1 MKTQREL
8 VLIVPDEYN
17 KYFSANRS
25 VKHKNNN
32 NINKKTF
39 QENSTNA
46 PQITDYQ
53 NSITKKS
60 QNRITLNIRHFPI
73 IGKKKNFFL
82 DYDYINSTIN
92 NKSNSLEGFKPIE
105 DNKLRNKFKHKKEKN
120 PLSIKY
126 LSLTE
131 DNNKFDKYFFS
142 LMNNKNI
149 SNIIKNKIFYMS
161 NKYLFENN
169 ITETKKEYNYNYIKK
184 VFNKDKNQFKKYI
197 EEDSPFAKDILTNEI
212 LNRVT
217 KFKTPRKN
225 YNNNYTNSLYNRD
238 DKIKSLIITNS
249 RYENDIHI
257 NSSKNLKNE
266 KEKDE
271 YVLPNIKIE
280 KYNNDKE
287 KEKQRHLIIHNVFFE
302 WIIDKII
309 LKYQTN
315 RKYLGYFSLYNKDRY
330 FSRNNIK
337 RLLDD
342 EIEYFKKNI
351 FKTEVNNSTDLNLS
365 YDFNTDIINKIN
377 NIGGLIKKYS
387 KSANQKKNL
396 DKLRKNN
403 NLYIDT
409 DTDNKETLKKKI
421 FNKLIKKII
430 YKGRNDL
437 LDVKYTN
444 KSNEYKKLD
453 SLVSK
458 INSINKNNNKFID
471 YNEFMRYNDINKQNR
486 NVKSSKILMNE
497 NILNYNNFRLDTQ
510 KSVDSN
516 INMNEKDNNLIFDYF
531 RKKNQITKNN
541 KLYEDYSKGI
551 FKNYPLN
558 TNINNNSQK
567 AFSNKNFGLNSSKI
581 RSINSIDKIDDYKNA
596 NNNKN
601 NPNESPFRRIVS
613 IDDKI
618 KAIKHKIN
626 SMNKNDKEIRN
637 KKMINLDKVTETQT
651 QSYINIPS
659 NRNKYEEKNEKDKIN
674 NDKNKDKNKDEDRDK
689 NEDKNENKEKE
700 KERDKNKEKSR
711 ANNKRLSSSTGAK
724 NIFNDKNDKTTNNNK
739 GKNNNLEQKNRDDS
753 NKKERIKELN
763 NSTENKKINKKD
775 RNSNKRNR
783 SRKKTKKSYSK
794 SKDRSKSKER
804 KNNKSTKK
812 NKRKKK
818 EENNINESKES
829 EEESEEE
836 EVSEGKSKEESSSED
851 KSEVEVEENNKNE
864 NKDNNT
870 IKKEKDKKQL
880 NTEIKNKDDK
890 INNESSNTNSDM
902 DNIDD
907 DLKKEN
913 NNSKSNSNELEQ
925 IKELDSDH
933 NSNNKSEN
941 KSKEK
946 RQKEKSDSKN
956 KSNDKSN
963 NLEEI
968 DEYEIEKSEE
978 NSFIENESIKK
989 ENEKQKGNKKE
1000 KKKKKKTKM
1009 KKKENSKLDDK
1020 EIKDINKALNK
1031 SKEELRRS
1039 SIKKNSSF
1047 LENFKRPKNKKNNK
1061 AGKSSN
1067 KSKFSTKKNYPS
1079 LPKLKNDK
1087 RSMRRGSV
1095 GFLSSAILESLTKG
1109 DSNKKKKDDDSDNS
1123 ETNLDQKNNNKGQE
1137 QEKENTDDM
1146 KNHKSLYDILNAN
1159 ESDLDE
1165 QEKLVYYAVKIQ
1177 KLNEIKNKTEDKI
1190 AEENELKEK
1199 YKQIISK
1206 YILEQKQKDLTK
1218 NKKFKNFVKSKIKIK
1233 YEEFTPDNIL
1243 EEISSQRKKKQ
1254 NEITKKFSSYSDDE
1268 DSDDNESESDN
1279 SENDSDENLN
1289 KKKSRIKFANGSQK
1303 KNLIYDNSYLFKH
1316 KKNDILIKDE
1326 IYKILN
1332 NKLDENENK
1341 SEEEESEYSS
1351 SKESKNEHMKDYK
1364 SKFSKYNYLSKR
1376 NSYLKKKKNKKKTKV
1391 NRMTMLEKMSLN
1403 YTTGEIKDNIDKEK
1417 KGVGFNEN
1425 QNLENRLKYF
1435 FANIQRLKN
1444 TRDENTIE
1452 KLMKELGVY
1461 DIEKRRNR
1469 VLSNFYELI
1478 DNFRITNRV
1487 SKTKFNFLPPIKFS
1501 TNNLSQKKLD
1511 K

>member
-39 QENSTNA
+39 QENTTNA

-249 RYENDIHI
+249 RYENDINI
-257 NSSKNLKNE
+257 NSSKNLKNEKE

-287 KEKQRHLIIHNVFFE
+287 KENQRHLIIHNVFFE

-342 EIEYFKKNI
+342 EIEYLKKNI

-365 YDFNTDIINKIN
+365 YDFNADIINKIN

-497 NILNYNNFRLDTQ
+497 NILNYNNYRLDTQ

-651 QSYINIPS
+651 QSFINIPS
-659 NRNKYEEKNEKDKIN
+659 NRKKYEEKNEKDKIN
-674 NDKNKDKNKDEDRDK
+674 NDKNKDEDRIK
-689 NEDKNENKEKE
+689 NEDQNEDKEKE
-700 KERDKNKEKSR
+700 KDKNKEKSR
-711 ANNKRLSSSTGAK
+711 TNNKRLSSSTGAK

-812 NKRKKK
+812 SKRKKK
-818 EENNINESKES
+818 EEDNINESKES
-829 EEESEEE
+829 EEESDEK
-836 EVSEGKSKEESSSED
+836 EVSEDKSKEESNNED
-851 KSEVEVEENNKNE
+851 KSEVEVEENNMNE

-870 IKKEKDKKQL
+870 IKKEKDKKRL
-880 NTEIKNKDDK
+880 NAEIKNKDEK

-902 DNIDD
+902 DNTDD

-933 NSNNKSEN
+933 NSNNKSEH

-946 RQKEKSDSKN
+946 TQKEKSDSKN

-989 ENEKQKGNKKE
+989 ENEKQKENKKE

-1095 GFLSSAILESLTKG
+1095 GFLSSSILESLTKG

-1123 ETNLDQKNNNKGQE
+1123 ETNLDQKNNKGQE
-1137 QEKENTDDM
+1137 QEKENVDDM